1 MQWCSSRARH
11 RWSALLVCLSVT
23 QHHYQHVTLIC
34 KKKSDVFLHV
44 IIVLGTAPSTHSSS
58 VKKPTEYLL
67 IWLEGLM
74 SGLHL
79 EKYYHSRPV
88 KQALSLGTNQ
98 QEQEILIMP
107 FTSSRPE
114 TQDGNVLKEMRV
126 LQWQMCIWFGAS
138 DPCFC
143 HQPQQ
148 NSF

>member
-1 MQWCSSRARH
+1 
-11 RWSALLVCLSVT
+11 
-23 QHHYQHVTLIC
+23 
-34 KKKSDVFLHV
+34 
-44 IIVLGTAPSTHSSS
+44 
-58 VKKPTEYLL
+58 
-67 IWLEGLM
+67 M

-126 LQWQMCIWFGAS
+126 LQ
-138 DPCFC
+138 
-143 HQPQQ
+143 
-148 NSF
+148 